1 MVPQIPAAGYGI
13 HYDTRA
19 VDDRLERADCD
30 RDRFVICFSHRN
42 PAGQLSQRIIVGGA
56 AGIGFAATRILSSLG
71 ARVHIFDILPLD
83 EADADSNPDLVF
95 HQCDVTSWI
104 ELRSA
109 FESVG
114 PVDLVFANAGIS
126 ERTNYFTDAFDEE
139 GKLREPSSTLM
150 DTNLQSVL
158 YTIKL
163 AWFTMKQQKS
173 KGSIVI
179 TTSATAYVP
188 WQSLAVY
195 TAAKLAAS
203 IFFGDTIDSSSDLS
217 GRLSLWE

>member
-1 MVPQIPAAGYGI
+1 MASITIPE
-13 HYDTRA
+13 
-19 VDDRLERADCD
+19 RLTTDLR
-30 RDRFVICFSHRN
+30 
-42 PAGQLSQRIIVGGA
+42 GQTAIVTGGA